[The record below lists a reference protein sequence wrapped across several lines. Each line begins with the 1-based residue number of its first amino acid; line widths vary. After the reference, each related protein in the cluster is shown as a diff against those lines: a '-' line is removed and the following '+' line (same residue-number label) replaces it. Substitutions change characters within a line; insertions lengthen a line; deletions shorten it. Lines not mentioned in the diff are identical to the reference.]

1 LSLKAVLNLLVS
13 RFSNRTQSHIVFDL
27 TFLMD
32 WLWRLPENLFGMIFM
47 LRLQAPYTF
56 PRIVDSNYPRQ
67 IRWLWGAAIAE
78 AQLNWSF
85 IRRDMLVSLVPGTLF
100 GMAALLN
107 YPVHGLGDL
116 ILVLLKEVI
125 YCWLCITTFCLSSQL
140 VGIEEDRLN
149 KPDRPLVVGRVT
161 RHGARIRWIIG
172 MIALTSFAAVT
183 GTLLWALTWQIG
195 CLLYD
200 YCGGAKH
207 WYGKT
212 LLGGIGVTSEIGAAW
227 QLVEPTIPWLVWHW
241 IAVIGTYLI
250 TLMAVQDFRDMA
262 GDRAVG
268 RRTMPIVFGEQFS
281 RYVVAAGYFGFPIV
295 VHYELMVPAG
305 LTPLVIGWDG
315 FLAGFAVTIGLRTLI
330 YRNPQSDHRTYVG
343 FTVLLCA
350 YLACAIGVL
359 RV

>member
-1 LSLKAVLNLLVS
+1 M
-13 RFSNRTQSHIVFDL
+13 F
-27 TFLMD
+27 
-32 WLWRLPENLFGMIFM
+32 
-47 LRLQAPYTF
+47 RLQAPYTF
-56 PRIVDSNYPRQ
+56 PRIIDSNYGRQ
-67 IRWLWGAAIAE
+67 ICWLWRAAIAE

-100 GMAALLN
+100 GTAALLN

-116 ILVLLKEVI
+116 ILVLLKEVV

-161 RHGARIRWIIG
+161 RPGARIRWMIG

-227 QLVEPTIPWLVWHW
+227 QLVEPTIPLLVWQW
-241 IAVIGTYLI
+241 LAVIGIYLT
-250 TLMAVQDFRDMA
+250 TLMAVQDFRDIA

-281 RYVVAAGYFGFPIV
+281 RYVIAALCPDGASGIDAIGDDLGCFSGGICRDDRAADIDLSQSAIRPSDVCGVYGVVMRLFGLRDRGV
-295 VHYELMVPAG
+295 AG
-305 LTPLVIGWDG
+305 LMG
-315 FLAGFAVTIGLRTLI
+315 
-330 YRNPQSDHRTYVG
+330 
-343 FTVLLCA
+343 
-350 YLACAIGVL
+350 
-359 RV
+359 